1 METKLYKVAGHCFR
15 ITFEV
20 TEKIE
25 DLLPS
30 FAPFACTEEQHAPLF
45 EITVTEMPCTEA
57 PHEEIGQFD
66 CGGCNHGVY
75 LMPDGGYQF
84 IISDVH
90 GVKCCL
96 VRVNA
101 DFSRATVHLLAD
113 KHDERAFGT
122 NNALMIVYAFASS
135 SQGTLLIHSSVI
147 RNNRKGYLFLGKS
160 GTGKST
166 HTRLWLKYIPGSDLM
181 NDDNPVIR
189 VVDGK
194 TMVYGSPWSGK
205 TPCYRNIEA
214 EAGAFVQLEQKK
226 KNEIRK
232 EDVLHS
238 FAHIL
243 SSVSVMKWDKRVY
256 NDICNTISDILTHTP
271 VYHLGCLPDEEAARI
286 SHQTIAAE

>member
-1 METKLYKVAGHCFR
+1 METKRYKVAGHLFQ
-15 ITFEV
+15 ISFDVPEH
-20 TEKIE
+20 IE

-30 FAPFACTEEQHAPLF
+30 CSPFLCDEEEESPLF
-45 EITVTEMPCTEA
+45 EFFVTEMPCTEQ

-75 LMPDGGYQF
+75 LMQDGGYQF
-84 IISDVH
+84 VISNVSES
-90 GVKCCL
+90 KCCL

-101 DFSRATVHLLAD
+101 NFSRASVHLLSD
-113 KHDERAFGT
+113 KKEERAFGT
-122 NNALMIVYAFASS
+122 NNALMIVYAFATSAHS
-135 SQGTLLIHSSVI
+135 TLLIHSSVI
-147 RNNRKGYLFLGKS
+147 RNSQKGYLFLGKS

-166 HTRLWLKYIPGSDLM
+166 HTRLWLKHIPGSDLM

-189 VVDGK
+189 IVDGK
-194 TMVYGSPWSGK
+194 TIVYGSPWSGK

-226 KNEIRK
+226 KNEIRR

-256 NDICNTISDILTHTP
+256 NDICNTISEILSRTP

-286 SHQTIAAE
+286 SYQTVTAK

>member
-1 METKLYKVAGHCFR
+1 MKTKQYKVAGHLFH
-15 ITFEV
+15 ITFDVPE
-20 TEKIE
+20 EIE

-30 FAPFACTEEQHAPLF
+30 CTPFLCEETNTTSLFELFVTSVGCTEK
-45 EITVTEMPCTEA
+45 

-75 LMPDGGYQF
+75 LMEDGGYQF
-84 IISDVH
+84 VISNVN
-90 GVKCCL
+90 GVECCR

-101 DFSRATVHLLAD
+101 DFSRAKVHLIAR
-113 KHDERAFGT
+113 KQEERAFGT
-122 NNALMIVYAFASS
+122 NNALMIVYAFATSPYN
-135 SQGTLLIHSSVI
+135 TLLIHSSVI
-147 RNNRKGYLFLGKS
+147 RNNNKGYLFLGKS

-166 HTRLWLKYIPGSDLM
+166 HTRLWLKHIPGSDLM

-189 VVDGK
+189 VIEGK
-194 TMVYGSPWSGK
+194 TFVYGSPWSGK

-226 KNEIRK
+226 KNEIRR
-232 EDVLHS
+232 EDILHS

-256 NDICNTISDILTHTP
+256 NDICNTISAILSHTP
-271 VYHLGCLPDEEAARI
+271 VYHLGCLPDEEAARL
-286 SHQTIAAE
+286 SHQTVTSA

>member
-1 METKLYKVAGHCFR
+1 METKQYKVAEHLFR
-15 ITFEV
+15 IIFEV
-20 TEKIE
+20 PEKIE

-30 FAPFACTEEQHAPLF
+30 FTPFACTEEQGTPLF
-45 EITVTEMPCTEA
+45 EITVTETPCTET
-57 PHEEIGQFD
+57 PNEEIGQFD

-75 LMPDGGYQF
+75 LMQDGGYQF
-84 IISDVH
+84 LISDVH

-101 DFSRATVHLLAD
+101 DFSSATVHLLTD

-135 SQGTLLIHSSVI
+135 SHSTLLIHSSVI

-189 VVDGK
+189 VRNGK

-256 NDICNTISDILTHTP
+256 NDICNTISDILAHTP

-286 SHQTIAAE
+286 SHQTITAE